1 METESTDGS
10 RFIVDLGDVKLP
22 ALVEKQ
28 VEAEIQAVV
37 LRALAENTTSSQ
49 PQARQSSIW
58 DKFPGQTLG
67 LWPGWPEGLPP
78 GFPGTT
84 EGQPLTPKDH
94 TLIMKAI
101 LDHPFQVFK
110 HLPENNKVKGSN
122 PSGKVVLQAALEVEE
137 IDRQTKE
144 RIRMALDLLP
154 QLEEAQAAAPGR
166 LKDAL
171 ESLRQNLAN
180 KSTTEKLRVLRD
192 QGHRSRFREAGGLE
206 EGMDV
211 AARIL
216 EDGQNSIYSSDHSFY
231 RLLQGGATQA
241 RANERDAIDNIKDS
255 DAMGAAIGGGIGTV
269 AGGLGAAP
277 AAAASA
283 AGASAGVAIGS
294 FIRWLFD

>member
-1 METESTDGS
+1 METESTVGS
-10 RFIVDLGDVKLP
+10 RFIVDLGDVQLP

-37 LRALAENTTSSQ
+37 LRALAENATGSQ
-49 PQARQSSIW
+49 PQARLASVW

-67 LWPGWPEGLPP
+67 LWPGWPEGRPSGL
-78 GFPGTT
+78 PGTM

-110 HLPENNKVKGSN
+110 HLPENYKVKGGA
-122 PSGKVVLQAALEVEE
+122 PSGQVVLQAALEVEE

-144 RIRMALDLLP
+144 RIRMVLDLLP

-171 ESLRQNLAN
+171 EDLRQNLAN

-192 QGHRSRFREAGGLE
+192 QGQRSRFREAGGLE
-206 EGMDV
+206 EGMEM

-216 EDGQNSIYSSDHSFY
+216 EDGQNSIYSPDHSFY
-231 RLLQGGATQA
+231 RLLQGGAT
-241 RANERDAIDNIKDS
+241 RAGAKERDVIDNIKDS
-255 DAMGAAIGGGIGTV
+255 DTMGAAAGGGVGILVGGIG
-269 AGGLGAAP
+269 APAGAA
-277 AAAASA
+277 AGA
-283 AGASAGVAIGS
+283 AGASVGVAIGS
-294 FIRWLFD
+294 LIRLLF